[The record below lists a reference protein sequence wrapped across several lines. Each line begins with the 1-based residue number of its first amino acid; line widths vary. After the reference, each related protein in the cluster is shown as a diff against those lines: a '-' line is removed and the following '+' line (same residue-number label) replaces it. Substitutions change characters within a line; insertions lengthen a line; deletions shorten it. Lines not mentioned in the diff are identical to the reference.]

1 MAIFVMTSNRHV
13 IIFSSNA
20 LHHYHHHLLE
30 ENIYLLHRV
39 GVDPSEDDHSGHDDR
54 GHQVPHDLISD
65 WMHLRILEIYPNRFI
80 IAIGQIVDGPDF
92 G

>member
-1 MAIFVMTSNRHV
+1 MTIFVITSNGQV

-39 GVDPSEDDHSGHDDR
+39 GVDPSEDDHSGHDER
-54 GHQVPHDLISD
+54 RHQVPHDLKSD
-65 WMHLRILEIYPNRFI
+65 SMDAFQKEFGPNL
-80 IAIGQIVDGPDF
+80 G
-92 G
+92 